1 MNTNI
6 EELESII
13 EYSFNNKELL
23 VNALTHTSY
32 VNENPSKDVF
42 DNERLEYLGDAVL
55 EVVSS
60 KFIYQSYPDMNEGEM
75 TKFRA
80 SLVCEP
86 TLANDARDVKLPN
99 FLYLGKGEESSGGR
113 NRDSIISDAFEAL
126 IAAIFLDGGYEKA
139 EEFIM
144 KFAMNDIE
152 HKRLFNDSKSILQER
167 VEKTKRGEL
176 EYKIIDEQGPDHDK
190 TFTVAAIIDG
200 KTVGTGVGPNKKAA
214 EQKAAFNALK
224 DIEG

>member
-23 VNALTHTSY
+23 LNALTHTSY
-32 VNENPSKDVF
+32 VNENPFKDVF

-113 NRDSIISDAFEAL
+113 NRNSIISDAFEAL